1 LRSRLFAAGQDL
13 KFRHGTAHRTS
24 REDRSEAPIDRPCRC
39 GPRKPTPEP
48 RPACGPTYSAR
59 GTPELEHDSVTCT
72 PYKSSKT
79 ARWSSGT
86 PQPAAGLLS
95 PRYSARMPFI
105 GRSRFPACPSF
116 VNLALVPFRV
126 LRVRQSAESHRRS
139 RSTCSILCG
148 AGTVSLPC
156 PVYSTLNPKQFS
168 MADSHRTPVPR
179 PASVPYQDRAAHR
192 SSGDQS
198 GRGVYGRLSPPPGAL
213 MRRSDAGPVPK
224 NDPTALIPDAI
235 FRTSSGLLPQRT
247 PTGGQLRRLRGRPRT

>member
-13 KFRHGTAHRTS
+13 KCRHGTAHRTS
-24 REDRSEAPIDRPCRC
+24 REDRSEGPIDRPCRS

-86 PQPAAGLLS
+86 LKLAVGLPS
-95 PRYSARMPFI
+95 PRYSAPVLFK
-105 GRSRFPACPSF
+105 GRPRFPACPSF
-116 VNLALVPFRV
+116 VNVALVQFRV
-126 LRVRQSAESHRRS
+126 LGVRQWKVIVCRGLHVLV
-139 RSTCSILCG
+139 LCG
-148 AGTVSLPC
+148 AGTVSLRT
-156 PVYSTLNPKQFS
+156 STLNPKQFS

-198 GRGVYGRLSPPPGAL
+198 SRGVYGRLSPPPGAL

-224 NDPTALIPDAI
+224 MIP
-235 FRTSSGLLPQRT
+235 
-247 PTGGQLRRLRGRPRT
+247 RLNP